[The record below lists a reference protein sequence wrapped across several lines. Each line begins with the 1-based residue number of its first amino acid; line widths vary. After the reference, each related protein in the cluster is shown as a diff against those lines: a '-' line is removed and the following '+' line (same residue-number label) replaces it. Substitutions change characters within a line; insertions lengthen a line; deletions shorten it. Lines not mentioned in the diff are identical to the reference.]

1 VRLRS
6 VQIQNFKLL
15 RQIEV
20 DFSIDWER
28 PLTVIRAEN
37 ASGKTSMLNALK
49 WALYGVDGLDDPNVR
64 LAPSYWPN
72 GTPCPISVELDFDRT
87 LFNQM
92 GSEWRPVEERF
103 RLVRTVNEL
112 LDGDDFR
119 RDPDALGLYRLTD
132 SGWVQVSPPEP
143 VIAEML
149 PIEMKDIF
157 FTNGDAAMNFV
168 SPQLTKATKRDQVK
182 DAIKSLLGMGLI
194 EKATDHVEAV
204 QTKLTKQ
211 IAAASAN
218 AESTEVAQQ
227 LESARAELTTA
238 LEEKGKLGKQV
249 ESLTEQLDKAERAID
264 QALQLGAYDEIVLRR
279 QKAKE
284 QLGAADKID
293 KGLKA
298 DHRRLLE
305 SESLSWS
312 LIDETLRQA
321 YGTLDGM
328 RLKGIIPRAAV
339 AVLNDRL
346 DLERCICGESL
357 APGTA
362 ARQEVEVLITQQK
375 AVEEDKQTLTR
386 LLHAARASVEE
397 RDAGALDW
405 MPGYEALAGN
415 RLNVRKLVEEADQEL
430 RYCDEQLKKIDQA
443 DVTAKRQQRD
453 ALKVALQEKE
463 AQRRD
468 VELRELS
475 LIERVKALDD
485 RFNQITKAESKL
497 SALRAQRA
505 ATSDILTVLSGSLEE
520 LNSVYLRKV
529 SDRMS
534 ELFLELVGAD
544 PDEASVFQGA
554 SITDSYEIVVHTVQG
569 RTLNPDFEVN
579 GASQR
584 ALTFAFIWALTE
596 VSGVVAPRIIDTPLG
611 MMAGAVKQRTVEMIS
626 RPRPVNADPTVRPEP
641 DRQVVL
647 FLTRSEIAQVE
658 HVIDDRAGAVVTFS
672 NTDHFPTDL
681 TNDPGTDR
689 PEILTCACDHRHVCR
704 VCQRSMD
711 GAYNLTMRT

>member
-1 VRLRS
+1 MRLRS

-15 RQIEV
+15 REVEV
-20 DFSIDWER
+20 DFSLDPQR

-37 ASGKTSMLNALK
+37 ASGKTSTLDALK
-49 WALYGVDGLDDPNVR
+49 WALYGVEGLDDPNVR
-64 LAPSYWPN
+64 LAPSYWPD

-92 GSEWRPVEERF
+92 GSEWRNVEERF
-103 RLVRTVNEL
+103 RLSRTVSEH
-112 LDGDDFR
+112 LDGDSFR
-119 RDPDALGLYRLTD
+119 REPDALGLYRLTD
-132 SGWVQVSPPEP
+132 KGWAQVTPPEP

-204 QTKLTKQ
+204 QSKLTKE

-218 AESTEVAQQ
+218 AESAEVAHQ
-227 LESARAELTTA
+227 LEAARAELA
-238 LEEKGKLGKQV
+238 IAIDEKGKLGKQV
-249 ESLTEQLDKAERAID
+249 ENLTRQLDEAEKGLD
-264 QALQLGAYDEIVLRR
+264 QALQLGAYDDIVLRR
-279 QKAKE
+279 QKANE
-284 QLGAADKID
+284 QLAAADRIA
-293 KGLKA
+293 KGLKV

-312 LIDETLRQA
+312 LVDEKLRKA
-321 YGTLDGM
+321 HAVLDGM

-346 DLERCICGESL
+346 DLERCICGQSL
-357 APGTA
+357 APGTPT
-362 ARQEVEVLITQQK
+362 RQEVEVLITQQK

-386 LLHAARASVEE
+386 LLHTARASVEE
-397 RDAGALDW
+397 RDAGVLDW
-405 MPGYEALAGN
+405 TPGYEALAGN
-415 RLNVRKLVEEADQEL
+415 RLNVRKLIEEADQEL

-453 ALKVALQEKE
+453 SLKVALQEKE
-463 AQRRD
+463 GQRRD
-468 VELRELS
+468 VDLRELS
-475 LIERVKALDD
+475 VTDKVKALDD
-485 RFNQITKAESKL
+485 RFNQITKAEGKL
-497 SALRAQRA
+497 SALRAQRT
-505 ATSDILTVLSGSLEE
+505 ATSDILAVLSGSLEE
-520 LNSVYLRKV
+520 LNSVYLQRV
-529 SDRMS
+529 SNRMS
-534 ELFLELVGAD
+534 ELFLEMVGAD
-544 PDEASVFQGA
+544 PDEGSIFQGA
-554 SITDSYEIVVHTVQG
+554 SITDGYEIVVHTVQG
-569 RTLNPDFEVN
+569 RTLDPDFEVN

-626 RPRPVNADPTVRPEP
+626 RPRPVNSDPSVRPEP

-658 HVIDDRAGAVVTFS
+658 KIIDDRAGGVVTFT

-689 PEILTCACDHRHVCR
+689 IEILTCACDHRHVCR

-711 GAYNLTMRT
+711 DAYNLTMRT